1 MENLKRIQKQKRFMK
16 SGYKILW
23 SDSALAELKRII
35 FYLEE
40 NWREKEISKF
50 SRELENAIKLMTDS
64 PTFFQIAISH
74 QNLRRAVIGK
84 HNTLYY
90 RINGDSIEII
100 SLFSHRQNPE
110 NLNKSF

>member
-1 MENLKRIQKQKRFMK
+1 MK

-23 SDSALAELKRII
+23 SHSALAELKRII

-40 NWREKEISKF
+40 NWSEKEISKF
-50 SRELENAIKLMTDS
+50 SKELEKVIKLITDN
-64 PTFFQIAISH
+64 PTIFQIAISH
-74 QNLRRAVIGK
+74 QSLRRAVIAK

-110 NLNKSF
+110 NLKKSF

>member
-1 MENLKRIQKQKRFMK
+1 MK

-23 SDSALAELKRII
+23 SHSALAELKRII

-40 NWREKEISKF
+40 NWSEKEISKF
-50 SRELENAIKLMTDS
+50 SRKLEKAVKLIIDN
-64 PTFFQIAISH
+64 PTIFQIAISH
-74 QNLRRAVIGK
+74 QNLRRVVIGK
-84 HNTLYY
+84 HNPLYY